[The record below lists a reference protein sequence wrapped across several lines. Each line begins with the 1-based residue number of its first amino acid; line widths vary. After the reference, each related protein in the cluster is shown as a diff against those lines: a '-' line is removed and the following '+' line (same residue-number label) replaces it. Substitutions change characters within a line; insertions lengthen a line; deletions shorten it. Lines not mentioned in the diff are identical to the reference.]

1 MLAKEAGL
9 CYGAIALA
17 TDYDC
22 WRSQGD
28 KVCVADVL
36 ATFKK
41 NVEKVLTLIRLVV
54 PQIAREDW
62 DDTINELRVN
72 I

>member
-22 WRSQGD
+22 WRSDGD

-54 PQIAREDW
+54 PQIANEDW